1 MTTTT
6 VTLLPST
13 TYGVPSGNYDGSS
26 QDFVGDP
33 QKAANYYRGRGGL
46 QTLTFRVNN
55 FVGRIYVEATLDTVS
70 ETAHWFRT
78 YEYGDDITPL
88 TDTHPETI
96 QGNFVWIRL
105 HIVGFDSGTIE
116 SVTISY

>member
-1 MTTTT
+1 MYITKTILAN
-6 VTLLPST
+6 VEH
-13 TYGVPSGNYDGSS
+13 GVPSGRYDGSS
-26 QDFVGDP
+26 LDWYSDVVQ
-33 QKAANYYRGRGGL
+33 AADYYRGRGGL

-78 YEYGDDITPL
+78 YEYGDDITPR

>member
-1 MTTTT
+1 MYTTEPIL
-6 VTLLPST
+6 VNVEH
-13 TYGVPSGNYDGSS
+13 GVPSGRYDGSS
-26 QDFVGDP
+26 LDWYSDVVQ
-33 QKAANYYRGRGGL
+33 AADYYRGRGGL

-78 YEYGDDITPL
+78 YEYGDDITPR

-116 SVTISY
+116 SVTINY

>member
-1 MTTTT
+1 MITTD
-6 VTLLPST
+6 TLLSNVEH
-13 TYGVPSGNYDGSS
+13 GVPSGRYDGSS
-26 QDFVGDP
+26 LDWYSDVAQ
-33 QKAANYYRGRGGL
+33 AANYYRGRGGL

-55 FVGRIYVEATLDTVS
+55 FVGRIYVEATLDSVS

>member
-1 MTTTT
+1 MITTA
-6 VTLLPST
+6 TLLSNVEH
-13 TYGVPSGNYDGSS
+13 GVPSGRYDGSS
-26 QDFVGDP
+26 LDWYSDVVQ
-33 QKAANYYRGRGGL
+33 AANYYRGRGGL
-46 QTLTFRVNN
+46 QTLTFRVND
-55 FVGRIYVEATLDTVS
+55 FVGRIYVEAALDTVS
-70 ETAHWFRT
+70 ETAHWFRV
-78 YEYGDDITPL
+78 YEYGDVVTPL